1 MREQAVTFASGA
13 LTLEGLYAPPAASG
27 ARGGVVC
34 HPHPLY
40 GGAMHNNVVE
50 AALAAM
56 WSKGWATLRF
66 NFRGVG
72 QSEGEHDNGRGEA
85 DDAVAAVKWLTAQPG
100 VAADGAVLA
109 GYSFGA
115 MAALAAAPKIPD
127 LAALLLVAL
136 PIAMADPAALERFAG
151 PVMLVAGDQDGY
163 CPAVKLKALH
173 EKLSERAQLRIIA
186 GADHFFGG
194 FEPELQAEIAAMLA
208 AL

>member
-100 VAADGAVLA
+100 VAAGGAVLA